1 MDSYRK
7 TAIIVGVLFII
18 ATVSAILTI
27 GILGTTLDPSE
38 YLTDVEAN
46 ETQVV
51 LAVIFWLI
59 LAVSVLGIGVM
70 MYPLLKKYH
79 GGLAQ
84 GYVALRLVETICIV
98 ISSICLMSLLTMSKE
113 FGAGTMDASY
123 YQPVGSVLLALQDWS
138 FAIGTLIFLGL
149 GGLALYYGL
158 YELQLVPKWLS
169 LWGLIGAACI
179 AFYGLLSLF
188 GLTADSVILNIL
200 AAPIAVQEMVFAVYL
215 IVKGF
220 KPQVIKSKSG

>member
-18 ATVSAILTI
+18 ATVSAIVTI
-27 GILGTTLDPSE
+27 GILGTTLEPPD
-38 YLTDVEAN
+38 YLSTVSAN
-46 ETQVV
+46 ETQVI

-79 GGLAQ
+79 GWLAQ

-113 FGAGTMDASY
+113 FGAGTLEASY
-123 YQPVGSVLLALQDWS
+123 YLPAGSVLLAVQDWS
-138 FAIGTLIFLGL
+138 FSIGTLIFLGL
-149 GGLALYYGL
+149 GGLALNYGL
-158 YELQLVPKWLS
+158 YELKLVPKWLS

-179 AFYGLLSLF
+179 AIYGLLALF
-188 GLTADSVILNIL
+188 GLTADSMILNIL
-200 AAPIAVQEMVFAVYL
+200 AAPIAVQEMALALWL

-220 KPQVIKSKSG
+220 SPKEIK